1 MRANIDKV
9 KRQTMKSIFKSMSRN
24 RLTPSVR
31 ERMSLSVKKPMP
43 KTRSNPSV
51 DRLRS
56 PKIPKRLRGR
66 S

>member
-1 MRANIDKV
+1 MRANTDKV

-31 ERMSLSVKKPMP
+31 ERMNLSVRKPMP
-43 KTRSNPSV
+43 KTRSNPFV

-56 PKIPKRLRGR
+56 PRTPKKLRGR